1 MISRLRLAA
10 FDLDGTL
17 IDSTA
22 SIVDAICACWSACGF
37 SDPDRM
43 QVRRVI
49 GLPWERSVPLLLPGS
64 GAREIALIRA
74 YYDEIARGERVAPPR
89 RELPFPGACETLA
102 ALAEA
107 DTLLAIVTS
116 RGNHRVHEI
125 LEACGISGHFLTV
138 KTVDHGPGKPNPY
151 LLREAM
157 AEAGVEARDTV
168 MVGDTTYD
176 IQMARNAG
184 TAAIGVSWGV
194 HEPHE
199 LTSAGAHHVVAQFE
213 EIPPLVRALTG
224 LGVRDTSAR

>member
-1 MISRLRLAA
+1 MTSRLRLAA

-17 IDSTA
+17 IDSA
-22 SIVDAICACWSACGF
+22 SSIVEGICTCWEACGF
-37 SDPDRM
+37 PALDPA
-43 QVRRVI
+43 QARRVI
-49 GLPWERSVPLLLPGS
+49 GLPWEASIQVLLPGS
-64 GAREIALIRA
+64 GAREISLIRA
-74 YYDEIARGERVAPPR
+74 YYDEIARGERPAPPR
-89 RELPFPGACETLA
+89 RELPFPGACETIA
-102 ALAEA
+102 ALVES

-199 LTSAGAHHVVAQFE
+199 LALAGAHHVVARFE
-213 EIPPLVRALTG
+213 EIPPLVRMLTEMG
-224 LGVRDTSAR
+224 IGDTSDR